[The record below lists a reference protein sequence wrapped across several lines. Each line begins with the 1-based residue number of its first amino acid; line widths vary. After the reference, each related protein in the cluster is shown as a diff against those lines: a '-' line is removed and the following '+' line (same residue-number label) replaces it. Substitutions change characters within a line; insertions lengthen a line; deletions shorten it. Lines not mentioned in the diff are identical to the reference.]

1 MLHEIGNEFDS
12 KELKFR
18 LVVVEFIRG
27 GKLLPNLVRWEE
39 ASDDDEFVVRS
50 RVIVG
55 NEVEEEEEEE
65 MDEFG
70 MGL

>member
-18 LVVVEFIRG
+18 LVVVEYRG

-55 NEVEEEEEEE
+55 NEVEEEEEK
-65 MDEFG
+65 DEFG